1 MGGSGEPI
9 GRRTQ
14 SDTEDDVAEQAAEAA
29 RRVWMVER
37 TYSADSPNILIITY
51 ATSDGTRSYQ
61 KEWAFNRYGAS
72 DVPEVTAATEVDP
85 DQLVDVDDEQTR
97 DRYAQEAE
105 RMKRRHA
112 PDDSV

>member
-37 TYSADSPNILIITY
+37 TYSADSPNILVITY
-51 ATSDGTRSYQ
+51 ASSDGTQSYQ

-72 DVPEVTAATEVDP
+72 DVPEVTAAIQVDR
-85 DQLVDVDDEQTR
+85 DQLVEVAEDQTR
-97 DRYAQEAE
+97 KRYAGEAE
-105 RMKRRHA
+105 RMAQRHA
-112 PDDSV
+112 PDEPV